1 MGDGQ
6 VSNPTQPRVVIAG
19 LGDSGLL
26 TAIHLSRHADVVG
39 ISNKPGLVSGK
50 ELGTRLTR
58 PHDWVRDYWISFDR
72 YRRLDSAR
80 IVHGTLTGVDLA
92 ERIVRVTGADGTTS
106 EEPYDVLVISTG
118 VTSGFWRPSGLLTS
132 EDVATDLDQQHRRVA
147 DAASVAV
154 IGGGAS
160 AVGSAV
166 NVAVTWP
173 EKRVDL
179 YFPGDRALLHHHP
192 KVWSAM
198 RGRVADLGIGLN
210 PGHRAV
216 VPDGFAGDRIT
227 GDAVSWSTGQEPV
240 SADAVLW
247 TIGRVRPNTEWLPE
261 GLLDDRGFVVVE
273 PTLQLPGHPGV
284 FAIGDVAA
292 TDPLRNSARNRADRL
307 LARNIRAALD
317 GKPKRDYRPRRGRW
331 GSVVGVQAN
340 GLEVFA
346 PGGQKFRFP
355 AWSIRGILNGLIVR
369 RGIYRGVRPA
379 RNRRFSGISRR

>member
-6 VSNPTQPRVVIAG
+6 FSRKLARPRVVIAG

-26 TAIHLSRHADVVG
+26 TAIHLTRHFDVVG

-58 PHDWVRDYWISFDR
+58 PQDWVRDYWISFDR

-80 IVHGTLTGVDLA
+80 TIHGTVTGVDLDQ
-92 ERIVRVTGADGTTS
+92 RVVRVTTADDTIS
-106 EEPYDVLVISTG
+106 DEPFDVLVIATG
-118 VTSGFWRPSGLLTS
+118 VTSGFWRPPGLLSTD
-132 EDVATDLDQQHRRVA
+132 EVAADLEKQHRRLA
-147 DAASVAV
+147 DAESIAV

-166 NVAVTWP
+166 NLAVTWP
-173 EKRVDL
+173 EKQVDL
-179 YFPGDRALLHHHP
+179 YFPGERALTHHHP
-192 KVWSAM
+192 NVWKTL
-198 RGRVADLGIGLN
+198 RGRVTDLGVGLH

-216 VPDGFAGDRIT
+216 LPDGFAADRIT
-227 GDAVSWSTGQEPV
+227 DDSIEWSTGQDPV

-261 GLLDDRGFVVVE
+261 AVLDDSGFVAVE
-273 PTLQLPGHPGV
+273 PSLRVPEHPGV

-292 TDPLRNSARNRADRL
+292 TDPVRNSARNRADRL
-307 LARNIRAALD
+307 LARNIRAELAGRPL
-317 GKPKRDYRPRRGRW
+317 RDYRPRRGRW

-346 PGGQKFRFP
+346 PGGQSFRFP
-355 AWSIRGILNGLIVR
+355 AWSIRRVLNGLIVR
-369 RGIYRGVRPA
+369 RGIYRGVRDA
-379 RNRRFSGISRR
+379 A